1 MTLYCCFVY
10 FITKI
15 SQLFCGKR
23 ENDAKGFLILV
34 FSDKYRLIGRCLL
47 SKIYLIAWKI
57 EELKRFPVK
66 CENDAKGLL
75 ILLLFQGWRTLIDAS
90 FTHDHPHYFDYKATK
105 FACTMTLACQNF
117 DYSRAGGKW

>member
-1 MTLYCCFVY
+1 MASV
-10 FITKI
+10 
-15 SQLFCGKR
+15 
-23 ENDAKGFLILV
+23 KGFLIID
-34 FSDKYRLIGRCLL
+34 FSDKYRLIKAFFTQQNL
-47 SKIYLIAWKI
+47 IYLIAWKI
-57 EELKRFPVK
+57 EKRFPVK

-117 DYSRAGGKW
+117 DYNRAGGEVVGIWVGSFLNCW